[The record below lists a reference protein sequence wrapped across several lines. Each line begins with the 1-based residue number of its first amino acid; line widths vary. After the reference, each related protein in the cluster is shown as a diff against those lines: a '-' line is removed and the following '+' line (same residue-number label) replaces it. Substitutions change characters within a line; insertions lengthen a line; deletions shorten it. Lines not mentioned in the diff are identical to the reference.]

1 MSYTWSKVTD
11 EIDGRDEL
19 RSWDQRHAFQGGFGW
34 HNETWDFSAATSVHS
49 GWPTTDLQLD
59 EDGNAV
65 PGPRNALQLSTF
77 ASLDVR
83 LSRRFRVPRG
93 SLLVFVEI
101 SNALNRKNVCCV
113 DWDVDED
120 DNEELFLEQSL
131 DYWMPLLPAI
141 GVLWEF

>member
-1 MSYTWSKVTD
+1 M
-11 EIDGRDEL
+11 
-19 RSWDQRHAFQGGFGW
+19 
-34 HNETWDFSAATSVHS
+34 HS
-49 GWPTTDLQLD
+49 GWPTTDVQLD
-59 EDGNAV
+59 EEGVAV
-65 PGPRNALQLSTF
+65 PGPRNALQLPTF

-83 LSRRFRVPRG
+83 LSRKFRVPRG

-101 SNALNRKNVCCV
+101 SNALNRRNVCCV

-120 DNEELFLEQSL
+120 DNGELVLEQSL